1 MRFTWLV
8 ALRFLREGRTQTL
21 LIIGGVAVGVGVMVF
36 LSSLISGLQL
46 NIIARTLGTQ
56 AHVLVR
62 APDEAVRALRAADD
76 GVATVLE
83 RPAQRLRSIAS
94 WTQQVATIRTVP
106 GVRDVSPTVVGP
118 GFASRGSAEKPVQLR
133 GIDPASYPR
142 IVPVDRALR
151 QGQLAL
157 DGTQAL
163 IGSGLASTLGL
174 GVGDRLR
181 LSNAAGEGA
190 TYTVSGVFDL
200 QNQAVNDTWVL
211 LSLRSAQTLL
221 GLSGDVTGI
230 EVTVDEIFSA
240 REVAAE
246 IAQRTSL
253 TAESWMQL
261 NEQLLVA
268 LRSQSSSSGMIQFFV
283 VMAVA
288 LGIASVLIVSVIQKS
303 REIGI
308 LKAMGAQTRDVMRVF
323 LIQGFVVGAL
333 GSLIGIALGAGLVLL
348 FATAA
353 RNPDGSPLFVLDL
366 GWSLFA
372 RAAVI
377 ACLTGVVAAV
387 APARRAARLDPAV
400 VIRNG

>member
-1 MRFTWLV
+1 MRFTWLI
-8 ALRFLREGRTQTL
+8 ALRFLREGRAQTL
-21 LIIGGVAVGVGVMVF
+21 LIVGGVSLGVAVMVF

-56 AHVLVR
+56 AHILVR
-62 APDEAVRALRAADD
+62 MPDD
-76 GVATVLE
+76 GVGSLRGSDPSVAPVFE
-83 RPAQRLRSIAS
+83 KPAQRLRTIAS
-94 WTQQVATIRTVP
+94 WSQQVDAIRTVP
-106 GVRDVSPTVVGP
+106 GVREVSPSVVGP

-133 GIDPASYPR
+133 GIDPASYVR
-142 IVPVDRALR
+142 IVPVDTAIREGRLS
-151 QGQLAL
+151 L

-163 IGSGLASTLGL
+163 VGAGLAKLLGVQ
-174 GVGDRLR
+174 VGDRLR
-181 LSNAAGEGA
+181 LSSASGEGS
-190 TYTVSGVFDL
+190 TFTISGVFDL
-200 QNQAVNDTWVL
+200 QNQIVNETWVL

-230 EVTVDEIFSA
+230 EVTVAEIFQA
-240 REVAAE
+240 RNIAEE
-246 IAQRTSL
+246 IAQRTGL

-268 LRSQSSSSGMIQFFV
+268 LRSQSSSSAMIQFFV

-308 LKAMGAQTRDVMRVF
+308 LKAMGARTRDVMRVF
-323 LIQGFVVGAL
+323 LIQGFLVGAV
-333 GSLIGIALGAGLVLL
+333 GSAVGIALGVGLILL
-348 FATAA
+348 FAGAA

-366 GWSLFA
+366 GLSLFV
-372 RAAVI
+372 RAAAI
-377 ACLTGVVAAV
+377 ACFTGVVAAV